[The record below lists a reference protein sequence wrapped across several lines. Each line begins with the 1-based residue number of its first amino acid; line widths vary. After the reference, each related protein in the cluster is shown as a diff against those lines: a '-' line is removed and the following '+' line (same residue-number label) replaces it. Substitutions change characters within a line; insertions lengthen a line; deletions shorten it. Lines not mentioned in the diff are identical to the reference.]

1 MLTKPEEAEV
11 KKVAKALLEKLK
23 QEKLVLDWRKQQ
35 TTRAMVFTTIKD
47 VLDELPRTYT
57 KELYEAK
64 CDTVYQHF
72 YEAYFGQGK
81 SVYVGS

>member
-1 MLTKPEEAEV
+1 MAEV
-11 KKVAKALLEKLK
+11 KKVAKSLLAKLK

-35 TTRAMVFTTIKD
+35 TTRAMVFTTIKE

-57 KELYEAK
+57 KELYEKK

-72 YEAYFGQGK
+72 YESYMGQGK
-81 SVYVGS
+81 SVYGVN

>member
-1 MLTKPEEAEV
+1 M

-23 QEKLVLDWRKQQ
+23 KEKLVLDWRKQQ

-57 KELYEAK
+57 KELYEKK
-64 CDTVYQHF
+64 CDAVYQHF
-72 YEAYFGQGK
+72 YESYMGQGK
-81 SVYVGS
+81 SVYTAN